1 MMSAV
6 ELRDRERRRPDRG
19 RVALGVCSAVITP
32 ANSLRPG
39 GELYCLRTGGVHL

>member
-1 MMSAV
+1 MSAV
-6 ELRDRERRRPDRG
+6 ALRDRERRRPDPG
-19 RVALGVCSAVITP
+19 CVAVGILSAVITP